1 MSEKIIL
8 ALTVAGCDLTFEPTT
23 TAYNQLTNESVRTQ
37 NVAGAIR
44 DYLLKI
50 VAPDSRAALLDI
62 LKKPGA
68 PEQLAKFINDRFAP
82 ELEIELKV

>member
-1 MSEKIIL
+1 MSEKVTIS
-8 ALTVAGCDLTFEPTT
+8 LTVAGTDLCFEPTT

-50 VAPDSRAALLDI
+50 VAPDSRAPLLDV
-62 LKKPGA
+62 LKRPGA
-68 PEQLAKFINDRFAP
+68 AEQLAKFINDRFAP
-82 ELEIELKV
+82 ELEIELKA